1 MLTLGKRPES
11 TQVSEME
18 FLPKWLTTESP
29 ICKKLDLTTE
39 SRFCI
44 KLNRRYFT
52 EFWMPLNFATWGK
65 ILLWFFLY
73 NACLLT
79 VFRLPAFVWHVSNM
93 LYLFFYLFSKCVFCY
108 FCWYFLIFAFFWEGN
123 CFFSFFFGLM
133 SFVLSCVSLFT
144 YFSLSF

>member
-18 FLPKWLTTESP
+18 FLPKWLTIESP

-52 EFWMPLNFATWGK
+52 EF
-65 ILLWFFLY
+65 
-73 NACLLT
+73 
-79 VFRLPAFVWHVSNM
+79 
-93 LYLFFYLFSKCVFCY
+93 
-108 FCWYFLIFAFFWEGN
+108 
-123 CFFSFFFGLM
+123 
-133 SFVLSCVSLFT
+133 
-144 YFSLSF
+144 